1 MCCFLFLAF
10 WPWAIPVADHFRHAK
25 VHVLRANRCGQDGF
39 VQDALEDLLWNW
51 GLQMGMALF
60 LNKTMENHKIWFQN
74 PVVLAMGDVH
84 QQQWLL
90 IFWEVNTYGTMYMI
104 EHGVSSHFGMKT
116 RVPSSLLCNQY
127 HQRSTL
133 RTCWFSC
140 FCFWIFWTWS
150 LILGDFF
157 LMQLHQD
164 TMIRLDMS
172 EFMEKHTD
180 PQPTGDVGIFGIVK
194 PSNAKKNMGSSC
206 LILNL

>member
-1 MCCFLFLAF
+1 MFCGPTGVGKTALCKTLSKTFFGTEDCRWEWHFFKQNYGKPQNL
-10 WPWAIPVADHFRHAK
+10 IPKSSGTSNGGCAPA
-25 VHVLRANRCGQDGF
+25 
-39 VQDALEDLLWNW
+39 
-51 GLQMGMALF
+51 
-60 LNKTMENHKIWFQN
+60 TMVTH
-74 PVVLAMGDVH
+74 
-84 QQQWLL
+84 
-90 IFWEVNTYGTMYMI
+90 FWEVNTYGTMYMI

-157 LMQLHQD
+157 LVQLHQD